1 MGNATNL
8 PHFVLMVNTFRWV
21 ENVNVVC
28 AQCRDCARIIVLTY
42 NRPRSLLRLL
52 RSLEAAHYT
61 FPTNNPAW
69 DIILE
74 IRVDGGGGQ
83 QGDTVKNVARE

>member
-1 MGNATNL
+1 MHILTVLNLATDRS
-8 PHFVLMVNTFRWV
+8 TGS
-21 ENVNVVC
+21 
-28 AQCRDCARIIVLTY
+28 RIIVLTY
-42 NRPRSLLRLL
+42 NRPRSLHRLL

>member
-1 MGNATNL
+1 MCNATNL
-8 PHFVLMVNTFRWV
+8 PQFVLMVNTFRWV

-28 AQCRDCARIIVLTY
+28 AQCHQCARIIVLTY

-83 QGDTVKNVARE
+83 QGHTVKNVARQ

>member
-1 MGNATNL
+1 MCNATNL

-21 ENVNVVC
+21 ENECEVC
-28 AQCRDCARIIVLTY
+28 AQCPDCARIIVLTY

-61 FPTNNPAW
+61 FPTNDPGW
-69 DIILE
+69 QLVLE
-74 IRVDGGGGQ
+74 IRWGRGH
-83 QGDTVKNVARE
+83 